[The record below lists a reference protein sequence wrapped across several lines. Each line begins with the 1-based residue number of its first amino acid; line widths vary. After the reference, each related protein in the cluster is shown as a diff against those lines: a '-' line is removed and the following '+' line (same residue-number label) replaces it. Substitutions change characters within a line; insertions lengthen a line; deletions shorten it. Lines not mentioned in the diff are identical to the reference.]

1 MANLE
6 TAQSF
11 FKFLIAQDTEG
22 LSSII
27 SDGFSHRLLPATTG
41 LPASNKDQFLAMV
54 TKTASIMVSSKFD
67 PHQEIIEAGD
77 SVVVHTSGTGTLK
90 NGYTFQNEFVYIFR
104 FESGKISSIKEFTD
118 TKVFEKMAAEM
129 GLSG

>member
-11 FKFLIAQDTEG
+11 FKLMEARDTDG
-22 LSSII
+22 LSAITT
-27 SDGFSHRLLPATTG
+27 DGFSHRLLPATTG
-41 LPASNKDQFLAMV
+41 YPAINKEQYLGVV
-54 TKTASIMVSSKFD
+54 TKTATIVESSKFD

-77 SVVVHTSGTGTLK
+77 SIVVHTSGKGTLK
-90 NGYTFQNEFVYIFR
+90 NGYTFENEFVFIFH
-104 FESGKISSIKEFTD
+104 FEGGKISSIKEFTD
-118 TKVFEKMAAEM
+118 TKVFEKLAAEM